1 MMTDH
6 CTPSTRSSLTND
18 NDYTPLVAR
27 PGREV
32 VVDLEARQAPWDV
45 GGGYAPLDG
54 WSYNG
59 ITPGP
64 VLEAR
69 QGDTLVVRLTNRLDE
84 PTTIHWH
91 GLRLPAPMDGTQD
104 VQKVV
109 EPGGTFEYRF
119 ALPDAGT
126 FWYHP
131 HTNETVQLERGLYG
145 VLVVRGNDEP
155 RLDAERVLVFDD
167 VRVDRQ
173 GRIAGPA
180 GVMERHNGRQGG
192 VLLLNG
198 RVLPAIE
205 MAAGQVERWRL
216 VNVASARYL
225 RFSIGGRPFRIIG
238 SDGGLIEAPVEATEV
253 VLAPADRM
261 DIVVGPFD
269 EGERL
274 EIQSV
279 RPTMLRRARK
289 PLRYGT
295 LRVGPRRPS
304 VAVVPDRLRTIEP
317 LAPADAVATR
327 QVRLSGWPSLRRG
340 FDFMVN
346 GERHHHAP
354 PVKVGELQ
362 VWEVVN
368 DTPMDHPY
376 HLHGF
381 FFQVLSVNGT
391 PPAYRSWED
400 TVHVPPMGRVKIAW
414 MPDDRPGAWMAHCH
428 ILEHHAAGMM
438 MHFDVVR

>member
-6 CTPSTRSSLTND
+6 CTSPARTSLTKD
-18 NDYTPLVAR
+18 YAYTPLVPNA
-27 PGREV
+27 GREV
-32 VVDLEARQAPWDV
+32 MVDLEARPAPWDV

-104 VQKVV
+104 VQKTV

-145 VLVVRGNDEP
+145 VLVVRGDDEP
-155 RLDAERVLVFDD
+155 RVDAERVLVFDD

-173 GRIAGPA
+173 GRIAKPG
-180 GVMERHNGRQGG
+180 GVMERHNGRQGN
-192 VLLLNG
+192 VALLNG
-198 RVLPAIE
+198 RVQPAID

-225 RFSIGGRPFRIIG
+225 RFSLGGRPFRIIG
-238 SDGGLIEAPVEATEV
+238 TDGGLIEAPVDATEV
-253 VLAPADRM
+253 VLAPADRV
-261 DIVVGPFD
+261 DVVVGPFE

-274 EIQSV
+274 DIQSL
-279 RPTMLRRARK
+279 RPKTMLRARK
-289 PLRYGT
+289 PQRYGT
-295 LRVGPRRPS
+295 LGVGPRRPS
-304 VAVVPDRLRTIEP
+304 VAFVPETLRRIEP
-317 LAPADAVATR
+317 LAPLDAVPTR

-346 GERHHHAP
+346 GERHHHAE
-354 PVKVGELQ
+354 PVKVGQLQ
-362 VWEVVN
+362 VWDVVN

-381 FFQVLSVNGT
+381 FFQVIAVNGEA
-391 PPAYRSWED
+391 PAYRSWED

-414 MPDDRPGAWMAHCH
+414 MPDDRPGPWMAHCH

-438 MHFDVVR
+438 MHFEVVR